1 VNRFLIFKIIVNQ
14 GKILMVQQQKGSIWE
29 NLHLFPFDEL
39 ASEEAFLSELA
50 LENKV
55 LMDPSLHVLSHQ
67 RLNYAVLIY
76 ENNPPITQGNWLTL
90 DEIHDLPTPILVPR
104 ILTRIENQLAPL
116 F

>member
-1 VNRFLIFKIIVNQ
+1 LIFKIIVNQ

-67 RLNYAVLIY
+67 RLNYAVLIS